1 MKISYLL
8 FSYNQSCYIQD
19 AVLSALEQNYSN
31 IEFIFSDDCSTDG
44 TYDILKKTVENYGFG
59 KNIILNK
66 NEKNL
71 GLIQHFNKC
80 LQMSSGEVI
89 VLAGGDDIAVSD
101 RVLKTVNYFE
111 SDPLI
116 MAVSFN
122 DLIFSDSINNAKPLI
137 ETYEDDFYFLKDA
150 FEIPSFSG
158 ASRAFRR
165 KVFDIFGFL
174 SEESQTE
181 DSTFLLRSLLCGKC
195 LRSASHG
202 VFYRWHGANISSA
215 KNIKKFNI
223 DKIFNQYLI
232 DAEKALELNLIN
244 KEDYFSLLKKFEH
257 ESKLR
262 KFIHQKNFFAKIFH
276 GLLLFI
282 SSEKFRKKV
291 YVKFKKY

>member
-1 MKISYLL
+1 MKISYILL
-8 FSYNQSCYIQD
+8 AYNQSSYIQE
-19 AVLSALEQNYSN
+19 AVLSALKQNYSN
-31 IEFIFSDDCSTDG
+31 IEFILSDDCSSDDTF
-44 TYDILKKTVENYGFG
+44 DILEKTVKSYEFK
-59 KNIILNK
+59 KNVILNK

-71 GLIQHFNKC
+71 GLVSHINKC

-89 VLAGGDDIAVSD
+89 VLAGGDDIAISD

-137 ETYEDDFYFLKDA
+137 ETYEDDFYYLKDA

-158 ASRAFRR
+158 ASRSFRR
-165 KVFDIFGFL
+165 KVFDTFGFL
-174 SEESQTE
+174 SEDSQTE

-195 LRSASHG
+195 VRSASQG

-232 DAEKALELNLIN
+232 DTEKALELNLIN
-244 KEDYFSLLKKFEH
+244 KEDYFSLLKKFEYQ
-257 ESKLR
+257 SKLR

-282 SSEKFRKKV
+282 SSEKFRKK
-291 YVKFKKY
+291 FILNLKKY

>member
-44 TYDILKKTVENYGFG
+44 TYEILKKTVENYGFG
-59 KNIILNK
+59 KNIIINK

-89 VLAGGDDIAVSD
+89 VLAGGDDIAISD

-122 DLIFSDSINNAKPLI
+122 DLIFSDSINNAKQLI
-137 ETYEDDFYFLKDA
+137 ETYEDDFYYLKDA

-165 KVFDIFGFL
+165 KVFDTFGFL
-174 SEESQTE
+174 SEDSQTE

-195 LRSASHG
+195 VRSASQG

-232 DAEKALELNLIN
+232 DAEKALGLNLIN
-244 KEDYFSLLKKFEH
+244 KEDYFSLLKKFEY

-262 KFIHQKNFFAKIFH
+262 KFIHQKNFFVKIYH

-282 SSEKFRKKV
+282 SSEKFRKKA
-291 YVKFKKY
+291 YAKLKKY